1 LLSPVRFEILKERLM
16 RRISLVPLAQRSTLL
31 LCSFLLNPV
40 LAQTDYPS
48 KPITM
53 VVPFPPAGS
62 TDVLGRILAVA
73 MSKHLQQPVNVENT
87 GGAGGT
93 IGAARVS
100 RSAPDGYSVLF
111 HNMAHSSAQA
121 LYAKLSYDPISDFE
135 PIGLVTD
142 VPMILVARKDFPSD
156 SLAGLIAYAKANPGK
171 VNFSNAGV
179 GATSH
184 LCELLLGSVTGSKWT
199 SVPYKGTGPALIDLL
214 GGQVDLIC
222 DQPASTLGH
231 IRSGKLKPIA
241 VASKVRVGAVP
252 EVPTFAEAG
261 LQGFELAVWHGMYVA
276 KGTPKPVV
284 DKLAAA
290 LRVAL
295 KDPVLVQRF
304 QEMSSQIYPPEQV
317 NPEALRSFLRSEVNR
332 WKTTLKNAGVQ
343 PE

>member
-1 LLSPVRFEILKERLM
+1 MINRAYL
-16 RRISLVPLAQRSTLL
+16 
-31 LCSFLLNPV
+31 V
-40 LAQTDYPS
+40 LASLAFSPAMAQGDFPT
-48 KPITM
+48 KPITI

-73 MSKHLQQPVNVENT
+73 MSKQLQQPVNVENT

-100 RSAPDGYSVLF
+100 RSNPDGYTVLF

-121 LYAKLSYDPISDFE
+121 LYAKLSYDPITDFE
-135 PIGLVTD
+135 PVGLVTD

-156 SLAGLIAYAKANPGK
+156 NLAGLITYAKANPGK

-184 LCELLLGSVTGSKWT
+184 LCELLLSSVTGSKWT
-199 SVPYKGTGPALIDLL
+199 SVPYKGTGPALVDLL

-231 IRSGKLKPIA
+231 LKSGKLKPIA
-241 VASKVRVGAVP
+241 VASKTRVSAVP
-252 EVPTFAEAG
+252 EVPTFGEAG
-261 LQGFELAVWHGMYVA
+261 LPGFELAVWHGMYVP
-276 KGTPKPVV
+276 KGTPKVV
-284 DKLAAA
+284 IDKLSAA
-290 LRVAL
+290 LRAAL
-295 KDPVLVQRF
+295 KDPVLLQRY

-317 NPEALRSFLRSEVNR
+317 TPEGLRSFLKSEVAR
-332 WKTTLKNAGVQ
+332 WKITLKNAGVQ